1 MSQETAQR
9 RTPVVGSLRCIGR
22 LTWVEVSKLISHK
35 LFPAAVIITLTVT
48 AGLALAAKS
57 FTERMGSTT
66 RFSNY
71 SLWVVSAGFGLQVG
85 TLLLVAL
92 GAMAMSNEATG
103 RTLNTVLARP
113 IRRIEFATA
122 KVLSLV
128 FATVVVVAAAALAA
142 FIVGGTVQ
150 ERHPRAAWSAGAE
163 ATDGSTFPSYGD
175 VVDPGTGYVIA
186 SRGEVMGE
194 ILFGFLLLVAPVL
207 AGVCLGFLVGTL
219 IDSSGLAIGLSVGL
233 FVSLEASKF
242 IPVLEEQLG
251 RFAFNYP
258 MTRISTLMYEAG
270 KGIIPQWHEAYV
282 GVGISG
288 IYIAVCL
295 LISIVVF
302 CRRDITL

>member
-1 MSQETAQR
+1 MSHEPAKR
-9 RTPVVGSLRCIGR
+9 RTPVVSSLRCIGR
-22 LTWVEVSKLISHK
+22 LTWVEISKLVSHK
-35 LFPAAVIITLTVT
+35 LFPAAVIITLVVT

-71 SLWVVSAGFGLQVG
+71 SLWVVSAGFGLQIG

-113 IRRIEFATA
+113 IRRIEFAAA
-122 KVLSLV
+122 KVLSLL
-128 FATVVVVAAAALAA
+128 FATVIVVSAAGLAA
-142 FIVGGTVQ
+142 FVVGGTVQ
-150 ERHPRAAWSAGAE
+150 EKLPRAVWNGESA
-163 ATDGSTFPSYGD
+163 ATSGSSFPSYGD
-175 VVDPGTGYVIA
+175 IVDPGSGYVIA

-207 AGVCLGFLVGTL
+207 AGVCLGFMVGTL

-233 FVSLEASKF
+233 YVSLEASKF
-242 IPVLEEQLG
+242 IPLLEEQLG

-258 MTRISTLMYEAG
+258 MTRISTLMYDAG
-270 KGIIPQWHEAYV
+270 KGIIPQWQEAYV

-288 IYIAVCL
+288 IYVAVCL
-295 LISIVVF
+295 LLSLTVF